1 MAATL
6 KFIYGTEAQILSLTP
21 ESPKWVE
28 QAFYY
33 PVDTDYF
40 YQALNGVMKQY
51 GGGSL
56 AGVGVKLNGIVM
68 GGTKRLIE
76 LNELLTIP
84 VNYDY
89 NTYTFEVD
97 GIINCDGQINVN

>member
-1 MAATL
+1 MAATVN
-6 KFIYGTEAQILSLTP
+6 FVYGTESQILSLTSD
-21 ESPKWVE
+21 SPKWVE

-51 GGGSL
+51 GGGSQ
-56 AGVGVKLNGIVM
+56 AGTGIKLNGMVI
-68 GGTKRLIE
+68 GGVKRIIE
-76 LNELLTIP
+76 TTELLNIP
-84 VNYDY
+84 LYYDY
-89 NTYTFEVD
+89 NTFTLEVN